1 MSPHYQRAEL
11 LYEQSRLKE
20 SLQELQHHLRDFP
33 DDVDAIG
40 LQAHAL
46 ARLERFDEA
55 LDAVASAFEI
65 APDYGYVYRASAF
78 VLYRSNRLK
87 EAHAAIK
94 EAIRLDPNNYDY
106 HRLQAIFWLNQNKH
120 QEMLDSANRALE
132 LNPEDELAMNLQSM
146 ALRALGQPLESE
158 QVALL
163 SLDRNPEI
171 AFSHANHG
179 WGLLESKDYAGAKKH
194 FREALR
200 LDPNY
205 KWARDGLFTAT
216 KDTRLVTKL
225 TYGFVQGRRE
235 SDRGEACSI
244 MAWVI
249 GFVCA
254 LLLISVRDKPCL
266 NGFQILHFTGILY
279 GTFLVRLAMPLFF
292 SLLRLTDDGRR
303 LLNRRQKLCARNL
316 IACLIASTSF
326 GFLYVFTESRWMIDG
341 MVLSLCLA
349 IPATDTYNVRRG
361 WPRFTMAVWTT
372 VLATGLAVHI
382 VLQAFAIPM
391 PSASAKV
398 SSNPSNTTQREVSSQ
413 VFPRLL
419 LFGCMLLFWAPYAF
433 PVREEA
439 DIKLS

>member
-11 LYEQSRLKE
+11 LYEQSRHKE
-20 SLQELQHHLRDFP
+20 ALQELQHHLREFP
-33 DDVDAIG
+33 DDADAIG
-40 LQAHAL
+40 LKAHAL
-46 ARLERFDEA
+46 ALLERLDEA
-55 LDAVASAFEI
+55 LDAVAAAFEI

-87 EAHAAIK
+87 EAHAAVR

-106 HRLQAIFWLNQNKH
+106 HRLQAIFWLNQNEF
-120 QEMLDSANRALE
+120 QEMLDSANRALA
-132 LNPEDELAMNLQSM
+132 LQPEDELSLNLQSI
-146 ALRALGQPLESE
+146 ALRGLGQPLEAE

-163 SLDRNPEI
+163 SLNRNPEI
-171 AFSHANHG
+171 AFSHFTRG
-179 WGLLESKDYAGAKKH
+179 WGLLESKDYVGAKKH

-200 LDPNY
+200 LNPNS
-205 KWARDGLFTAT
+205 KSARKGLFAAT
-216 KDTRLVTKL
+216 KDAHFVTKL
-225 TYGFVQGRRE
+225 TYGIAQGVRE
-235 SDRGEACSI
+235 SERGEAYSLI
-244 MAWVI
+244 AWSLGCVF
-249 GFVCA
+249 G
-254 LLLISVRDKPCL
+254 LLLISVQDKLFPNDL
-266 NGFQILHFTGILY
+266 LILY

-326 GFLYVFTESRWMIDG
+326 GFLYVLTESRWMIDG

-349 IPATDTYNVRRG
+349 IPATDIYNVRRG

-372 VLATGLAVHI
+372 VLATGLAAHI
-382 VLQAFAIPM
+382 VLQAFAISM

-398 SSNPSNTTQREVSSQ
+398 SSNPSNTTQREASSQ

-419 LFGCMLLFWAPYAF
+419 LFGCMCLFWAPYAF

-439 DIKLS
+439 EDADVRLS